1 MPKMLKV
8 RDRSDN
14 YTIDKGLLPNIPY
27 RGILSMRTGQ
37 GKTSIITNLLCN
49 PDFNYHDFIGDDIF
63 IYSPLI
69 NDDKLEMCISAKD
82 IPEEN
87 LHKELDNESLSQIY
101 DEITREYTDRVAKNK
116 SPFPKLFI
124 FDDLSFDGSLRKGN
138 FNMINKIFCNGR
150 KHQISVIITSQYY
163 NHILPSCRANA
174 SFILLGDMSDR
185 QLDIVTDENNYLS
198 GKSPKASFKRM
209 VRATIGDK
217 HDFIII
223 NYSNPKEFMYLNK
236 DFEPINWKEFEN
248 N

>member
-1 MPKMLKV
+1 M
-8 RDRSDN
+8 
-14 YTIDKGLLPNIPY
+14 Y
-27 RGILSMRTGQ
+27 
-37 GKTSIITNLLCN
+37 
-49 PDFNYHDFIGDDIF
+49 IGEG
-63 IYSPLI
+63 YPTR
-69 NDDKLEMCISAKD
+69 
-82 IPEEN
+82 
-87 LHKELDNESLSQIY
+87 LDNESLSQIY

-236 DFEPINWKEFEN
+236 DFEPINWREFEN